1 MGLSSALAS
10 AMSGLRANQAALSI
24 VSSNVANSQTPGYIV
39 QTPNQ
44 IEVTTGDFGSTAMT
58 TGVSR
63 ELDSFVLNQLRTE
76 TGGSGYADQ
85 MANILKQLQNV
96 YGTPG
101 NSGTLETS
109 LNNFTTALQA
119 LSTSAGSSSAQTV
132 ALGAAQAL
140 AQQLNVTTKGIQS
153 LRSNVEQDLGTSAQQ
168 ANAAMNQIAD
178 INTKLQGLSATD
190 PSAATLMD
198 QRDQAIN
205 TLSKYVDVRVTTD
218 GSNQANIY
226 TTTGIQLVGAGL
238 ASQFSF
244 ASAGALSATSL
255 YNIDPAKSGVG
266 AFNIVLP
273 NGSKVDVVANNVV
286 SSGQIAADLKLRD
299 QTLVQA
305 QTQIDQLAATM
316 SSALSDKT
324 TAGSTVSG
332 PPAGF
337 DLDVAGAQPGNTV
350 NITYTDTTT
359 NTQRQVTLV
368 NVTDP
373 AALPLQNAT
382 NANPMRVGVN
392 FSGGVAAI
400 ASALNSAL
408 SGSHLTFS
416 AAPAPATAT
425 TLRVTDDNTGL
436 AKVNSASTT
445 KTISSLTS
453 GNPQLAVFTDGGQA
467 LYTGAIT
474 ASGSQ
479 MTGLAGRIAVNT
491 QLASDPTRLSV
502 YNTSPVTPAG
512 DTTRSDYLYSQLTNA
527 VFSYSPTTGL
537 GSANQP
543 FTGSVSNY
551 LQQFLSIQANASTQA
566 TQLQQGQSVVVS
578 TLQAKFNSTSS
589 VNLDSE
595 MSNLIQLQNAYAA
608 NAHVMSVVQ
617 GMMNTLLQAQV

>member
-24 VSSNVANSQTPGYIV
+24 VSSNVANSQTPGYV
-39 QTPNQ
+39 TQTPNQ
-44 IEVTTGDFGSTAMT
+44 IEVSTGDFGSTVVT

-63 ELDSFVLNQLRTE
+63 DLDNFVLGQLRTE
-76 TGGSGYADQ
+76 TAGSGYADQ

-96 YGTPG
+96 YGNPG
-101 NSGTLETS
+101 GSGTLETA
-109 LNNFTTALQA
+109 LNTFTNSLQA

-132 ALGAAQAL
+132 ALAAAQSL
-140 AQQLNVTTKGIQS
+140 AQQLNVSTKGIQS

-168 ANAAMNQIAD
+168 ANAAMQKVAD
-178 INTKLQGLSATD
+178 INTKLQGLAASD

-205 TLSKYVDVRVTTD
+205 TLSKFVDVRVTVD
-218 GSNQANIY
+218 GSNQANLY

-238 ASQFSF
+238 ASQFTF
-244 ASAGALSATSL
+244 ASAGALTATSL
-255 YNIDPAKSGVG
+255 YNIDPAKSTVG
-266 AFNIVLP
+266 ALNIKLP
-273 NGSKVDVVANNVV
+273 NGSQLDVVANNVV

-305 QTQIDQLAATM
+305 QNQLDQLAATM

-324 TAGSTVSG
+324 TAGTATSTA
-332 PPAGF
+332 PAGF
-337 DLDVAGAQPGNTV
+337 DLDLAGSLPGNTV
-350 NITYTDTTT
+350 NITYTDTAT

-373 AALPLQNAT
+373 AALPLQNAP
-382 NANPMRVGVN
+382 NANPVQVGVN
-392 FSGGVAAI
+392 FSNGMAAI
-400 ASALNSAL
+400 AAALNNAL
-408 SGSHLTFS
+408 PSSHLAFS
-416 AAPAPATAT
+416 AAPSPATAT
-425 TLRVTDDNTGL
+425 TLRVTDDGSGL
-436 AKVNSASTT
+436 AKITSTSTT

-453 GNPQLAVFTDGGQA
+453 GNPQLALFTDGGQA

-474 ASGSQ
+474 SSGSQ

-491 QLASDPTRLSV
+491 AVSADPTRLSV

-512 DTTRSDYLYSQLTNA
+512 DTTRSDFLYSQLTNT
-527 VFSYSPTTGL
+527 VFSYSPQTGL

-543 FTGSVSNY
+543 FTGSVSSY
-551 LQQFLSIQANASTQA
+551 LQQFLSIQSNASTQA

-589 VNLDSE
+589 VSLDTE

-608 NAHVMSVVQ
+608 NAHLMSVVQ
-617 GMMNTLLQAQV
+617 NMMNTLIQAQI

>member
-24 VSSNVANSQTPGYIV
+24 VSSNVANSQTPGYVV

-44 IEVTTGDFGSTAMT
+44 IEVTTGDFGSSVMT

-63 ELDSFVLNQLRTE
+63 ELDSYVLNQLRTE

-101 NSGTLETS
+101 NSGTLEAA
-109 LNNFTTALQA
+109 LNKFTTALQA
-119 LSTSAGSSSAQTV
+119 LSTSSGASSAQTV

-140 AQQLNVTTKGIQS
+140 AQQLNITTNGIQS
-153 LRSNVEQDLGTSAQQ
+153 LRSNVEQDLGNSARA
-168 ANAAMNQIAD
+168 ANAAMQQIAD
-178 INTKLQGLSATD
+178 INTKLQGLSVND

-218 GSNQANIY
+218 GSNQTNIY

-238 ASQFSF
+238 ASEFSF

-266 AFNIVLP
+266 AFNIKLP
-273 NGSKVDVVANNVV
+273 NGSQVDVVANNVV

-305 QTQIDQLAATM
+305 QDQIDQLAATM
-316 SSALSDKT
+316 ASALSDKT
-324 TAGSTVSG
+324 AAGSTVTG

-337 DLDVAGAQPGNTV
+337 DLDLAGAAPGNTV
-350 NITYTDTTT
+350 NITYTDTAT
-359 NTQRQVTLV
+359 NTQRQITLV

-382 NANPMRVGVN
+382 NANPMRIGVN
-392 FSGGVAAI
+392 FSGGMGAI
-400 ASALNSAL
+400 ASALNTAL
-408 SGSHLTFS
+408 SGTHLSFS

-445 KTISSLTS
+445 KTITSLTS
-453 GNPQLAVFTDGGQA
+453 GNPQLPLFTDGGQA

-479 MTGLAGRIAVNT
+479 MTGFAGRIAVNT
-491 QLASDPTRLSV
+491 QLVSDPSRLSV

-527 VFSYSPTTGL
+527 VFSYSPQTGL

-551 LQQFLSIQANASTQA
+551 LQQFLSVQANAATQA

-617 GMMNTLLQAQV
+617 SMMNTLLQAQV

>member
-24 VSSNVANSQTPGYIV
+24 VSSNVANSQTPGYV
-39 QTPNQ
+39 AQTPNQ
-44 IEVTTGDFGSTAMT
+44 IEVTTGDFGSTAKT

-63 ELDSFVLNQLRTE
+63 DIDSYVQNQLRTE

-101 NSGTLETS
+101 NSGTLETA
-109 LNNFTTALQA
+109 LNNFTSSLQA

-132 ALGAAQAL
+132 AVGAAQAL
-140 AQQLNVTTKGIQS
+140 ATQLNVTTKGIQS
-153 LRSNVEQDLGTSAQQ
+153 LRSNVEQDLATSSQA
-168 ANAAMNQIAD
+168 ANAALNQIAD
-178 INTKLQGLSATD
+178 INTKLQGLAPTD

-205 TLSKYVDVRVTTD
+205 SLSKYVDVRVTTD
-218 GSNQANIY
+218 GSNQTNIY

-244 ASAGALSATSL
+244 TSAGALGATSL

-266 AFNIVLP
+266 ALTIKLP
-273 NGSKVDVVANNVV
+273 NGSSIDVAGNNVV

-305 QTQIDQLAATM
+305 QNQVDQLAATM

-324 TAGSTVSG
+324 TAGSPVPG

-337 DLDVAGAQPGNTV
+337 DIDLAGAQPGNTV
-350 NITYTDTTT
+350 NITYTDST
-359 NTQRQVTLV
+359 NTQRQITLV

-382 NANPMRVGVN
+382 NANPMQIGVN
-392 FSGGVAAI
+392 FSSGMGAI
-400 ASALNSAL
+400 ASALNTAL
-408 SGSHLTFS
+408 PGSHLSFS
-416 AAPAPATAT
+416 AAPSPATAT
-425 TLRVTDDNTGL
+425 TLRVTDDNSGL
-436 AKVNSASTT
+436 AKVNSASST

-453 GNPQLAVFTDGGQA
+453 GSPQLPLFTDGGTA
-467 LYTGAIT
+467 RYTGAIT

-491 QLASDPTRLSV
+491 QLSTDPTRLSV
-502 YNTSPVTPAG
+502 YSTSPVTPTG
-512 DTTRSDYLYSQLTNA
+512 DTTRSDYLYSQLTNT
-527 VFSYSPTTGL
+527 VFSYSPQTGL
-537 GSANQP
+537 GSASQP

-551 LQQFLSIQANASTQA
+551 LQQFLSVQANASTQA
-566 TQLQQGQSVVVS
+566 TALQQGQSVVVS

-617 GMMNTLLQAQV
+617 SMMNTLIQAQG

>member
-24 VSSNVANSQTPGYIV
+24 VSSNVANSQTPGYV
-39 QTPNQ
+39 AQTPNQ
-44 IEVTTGDFGSTAMT
+44 IEVTTGDFGSTAKT

-63 ELDSFVLNQLRTE
+63 DIDSYVLNQLRTE

-101 NSGTLETS
+101 NSGTLETA
-109 LNNFTTALQA
+109 LNNFTSSLQA
-119 LSTSAGSSSAQTV
+119 LSTNAGSSSAQNV
-132 ALGAAQAL
+132 ALGAAQSL
-140 AQQLNVTTKGIQS
+140 ATQLNVTTKGIQS
-153 LRSNVEQDLGTSAQQ
+153 LRSNVEQDLGTSSQA
-168 ANAAMNQIAD
+168 ANAAMSQIAD
-178 INTKLQGLSATD
+178 INTKLQGLASTD

-226 TTTGIQLVGAGL
+226 TTTGVQLVGAGL

-255 YNIDPAKSGVG
+255 YNVDPSKSGVG
-266 AFNIVLP
+266 ALTIKLP
-273 NGSKVDVVANNVV
+273 NGSSIDVAGSNVV

-305 QTQIDQLAATM
+305 QNQVDQLAATM
-316 SSALSDKT
+316 SSAMSDKT
-324 TAGSTVSG
+324 TAGTAVSG

-337 DLDVAGAQPGNTV
+337 NVDLAGAQPGNTV
-350 NITYTDTTT
+350 NITYTDST
-359 NTQRQVTLV
+359 NTQRQITLV

-373 AALPLQNAT
+373 TALPLQNAT
-382 NANPMRVGVN
+382 NANPMQVGVN
-392 FSGGVAAI
+392 FSGGMGAI
-400 ASALNSAL
+400 ASALNTAL

-416 AAPAPATAT
+416 AAPSPATAT
-425 TLRVTDDNTGL
+425 TLRVTDDNSGL
-436 AKVNSASTT
+436 AKVNSASSSVTV
-445 KTISSLTS
+445 SSLTS
-453 GNPQLAVFTDGGQA
+453 GGPQLPLFTDGGTA

-474 ASGSQ
+474 GSGSQ

-491 QLASDPTRLSV
+491 QLTADPTKLSV
-502 YNTSPVTPAG
+502 YSTSPVTPTG
-512 DTTRSDYLYSQLTNA
+512 DTTRSDYLYSQLTSA
-527 VFSYSPTTGL
+527 VYSFSPQTGL

-551 LQQFLSIQANASTQA
+551 LQQFLSVQANASTQA
-566 TQLQQGQSVVVS
+566 TALQQGQSVVVS

-617 GMMNTLLQAQV
+617 SMMTTLLQAQA

>member
-24 VSSNVANSQTPGYIV
+24 VSSNVANSQTPGYV
-39 QTPNQ
+39 AQTPNQ

-63 ELDSFVLNQLRTE
+63 ELDTFVLNQLRTE

-85 MANILKQLQNV
+85 MANILNQLQNV
-96 YGTPG
+96 YGNPG
-101 NSGTLETS
+101 GSGTLES
-109 LNNFTTALQA
+109 ALNNFTSSLQA

-153 LRSNVEQDLGTSAQQ
+153 LRSNAEQDLGTSAQQ
-168 ANAAMNQIAD
+168 ANAAMQQIAD
-178 INTKLQGLSATD
+178 INTKLQGLSPTD

-205 TLSKYVDVRVTTD
+205 TLSKFVDVRVTTD
-218 GSNQANIY
+218 GSNQANIF
-226 TTTGIQLVGAGL
+226 TNTGVQLVGAGL
-238 ASQFSF
+238 ASKFNF
-244 ASAGALSATSL
+244 ASAGALTANSL
-255 YNIDPAKSGVG
+255 YNADPSKSGVG
-266 AFNIVLP
+266 ALTISLP
-273 NGSKVDVVANNVV
+273 NGSSVDVVANNVV

-305 QTQIDQLAATM
+305 QSQIDQLAATM
-316 SSALSDKT
+316 ASALSDKT

-337 DLDVAGAQPGNTV
+337 DIDLAGAAAGNTV
-350 NITYTDTTT
+350 NITYSDTAT

-373 AALPLQNAT
+373 AALPLQNGP
-382 NANPMRVGVN
+382 NANPLQVGVN
-392 FSGGVAAI
+392 FAGGMGAI
-400 ASALNSAL
+400 ASALNTAL
-408 SGSHLTFS
+408 GGSHLSFS
-416 AAPAPATAT
+416 AAPPPATAT
-425 TLRVTDDNTGL
+425 SLRVTDDNTGL
-436 AKVNSASTT
+436 AKVNSSSITT
-445 KTISSLTS
+445 TISSLTS
-453 GNPQLAVFTDGGQA
+453 GGPQLPLFTDGQA

-479 MTGLAGRIAVNT
+479 MTGLAGRIAVN
-491 QLASDPTRLSV
+491 QSLVSDPTRLSV
-502 YNTSPVTPAG
+502 YSTSPVTPAG
-512 DTTRSDYLYSQLTNA
+512 DTTRSDYLYSQLTTA
-527 VFSYSPTTGL
+527 VFSYSPQTGL
-537 GSANQP
+537 GSSSQP
-543 FTGSVSNY
+543 FSGNVSNY
-551 LQQFLSIQANASTQA
+551 LQQFLSVQSNAATQA
-566 TQLQQGQSVVVS
+566 TNLQQGQSVVVS

-617 GMMNTLLQAQV
+617 SMMNTLIQAQA

>member
-24 VSSNVANSQTPGYIV
+24 VSSNVANSQTPGYV
-39 QTPNQ
+39 AQTPNQ
-44 IEVTTGDFGSTAMT
+44 IEVTTGDFGSTAKT

-63 ELDSFVLNQLRTE
+63 DIDSYVQNQLRTE

-101 NSGTLETS
+101 NSGTLETA
-109 LNNFTTALQA
+109 LNNFTSSLQA

-132 ALGAAQAL
+132 AVSAAQAL
-140 AQQLNVTTKGIQS
+140 ATQLNVTTKGIQS
-153 LRSNVEQDLGTSAQQ
+153 LRSNVEQDLGTSSQA
-168 ANAAMNQIAD
+168 ANAALNQIAD
-178 INTKLQGLSATD
+178 INTKLQGLAPTD

-205 TLSKYVDVRVTTD
+205 SLSKYVDVRVTTD

-244 ASAGALSATSL
+244 ASAGALGATSL
-255 YNIDPAKSGVG
+255 YNVDPTKSGVG
-266 AFNIVLP
+266 ALTIKLP
-273 NGSKVDVVANNVV
+273 NGSSIDVVGNNVV

-305 QTQIDQLAATM
+305 QNQVDQLAATM

-324 TAGSTVSG
+324 TAGTTVSG

-337 DLDVAGAQPGNTV
+337 DIDLAGAQPGNTV
-350 NITYTDTTT
+350 NITYTDST
-359 NTQRQVTLV
+359 NTQRQITLV

-382 NANPMRVGVN
+382 NANPMQIGVN
-392 FSGGVAAI
+392 FSNGMGAI
-400 ASALNSAL
+400 ASALNTAL
-408 SGSHLTFS
+408 PGSHLSFS
-416 AAPAPATAT
+416 AAPSPATAT
-425 TLRVTDDNTGL
+425 TLRVTDDNSGL
-436 AKVNSASTT
+436 AKVNSASSS

-453 GNPQLAVFTDGGQA
+453 GSPQLPLFTDGGQA

-491 QLASDPTRLSV
+491 QLSTDPTRLSV
-502 YNTSPVTPAG
+502 YSTSPVTPTG

-527 VFSYSPTTGL
+527 VFSYSPQTGL
-537 GSANQP
+537 GSASQP

-551 LQQFLSIQANASTQA
+551 LQQFLSVQANASTQA
-566 TQLQQGQSVVVS
+566 TALQQGQSVVVS

-617 GMMNTLLQAQV
+617 SMMNTLIQAQG